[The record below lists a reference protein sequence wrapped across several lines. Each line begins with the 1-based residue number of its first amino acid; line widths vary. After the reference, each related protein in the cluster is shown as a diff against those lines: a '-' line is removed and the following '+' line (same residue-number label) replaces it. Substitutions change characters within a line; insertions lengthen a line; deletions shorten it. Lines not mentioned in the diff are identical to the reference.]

1 VPILSLPPPV
11 LSVLSALPLVTLLGG
26 LVGLNW
32 SARRSAIAGFLVAVG
47 IGVLFFGMGPQ
58 GLGVAIV
65 KGLLLALVVLLVVW
79 FALLLFSI
87 VDRLGAIESIGAAM
101 VNATDVPTIRA
112 LMIGWGFSG
121 FLQGI
126 AGFGA
131 PVASVVPLLA
141 VAGFEAVPS
150 IAAAMVGHS
159 WAITFGS
166 VGSSFLAIQL
176 VTRLPG
182 ETLAPW
188 IAGLFA
194 LPILL
199 TGISVLHILLGWDG
213 VRRGLAVVV
222 PVAAGM
228 AVTMWVVAGPL
239 QAGPIASTVPALVA
253 CGMLWLFG
261 RRHPATGELKQA
273 KVSFH
278 LAFLPYYLL
287 ILLTLA
293 TQVGPLADFAR
304 SVSLGFDFPATRTAL
319 GYQVSPEAGYPR
331 LRILTHPAAIITF
344 GIIGTMLVY
353 RAKGLWP
360 SRTLRSGLVLTFRR
374 SIVSSTA
381 VAFMVTMALVMTD
394 SGMTRALAE
403 GVRALAGPAFPLLSP
418 FLGVLGAF
426 MTGSNTNSNIMM
438 GGLQR
443 QTAEALFPLDVLAVV
458 LIAAAQTVGGS
469 LGSGVSPDKA
479 VIGAAVAGVTGQE
492 GRISRRAVPYGLLTV
507 AVVGVE
513 VLLLA
518 TVFTWVGR

>member
-1 VPILSLPPPV
+1 LLVAPLPPAV
-11 LSVLSALPLVTLLGG
+11 LWLLSALPLVTLLGG

-32 SARRSAIAGFLVAVG
+32 SARRSAIGGFLVAVG
-47 IGVLFFGMGPQ
+47 LGVLFFGMGPL

-101 VNATDVPTIRA
+101 VNATDVPTVRA
-112 LMIGWGFSG
+112 LMISWGFSG

-131 PVASVVPLLA
+131 PVASVVPLLR

-182 ETLAPW
+182 DVLAPW

-199 TGISVLHILLGWDG
+199 TGLSVLHILQGSEG
-213 VRRGLAVVV
+213 VRRGLAVII
-222 PVAAGM
+222 PVASGM
-228 AVTMWVVAGPL
+228 AVTMWVVASLG
-239 QAGPIASTVPALVA
+239 AGPIASTVPALVG

-261 RRHPATGELKQA
+261 RRHPATGELKPV
-273 KVSFH
+273 KLSFH

-287 ILLTLA
+287 SALTIA
-293 TQVGPLADFAR
+293 TQVGPLADLTR
-304 SVSLGFDFPATRTAL
+304 GVSLGFDFPATRTSL
-319 GYQVSPEAGYPR
+319 GYQVLAETGYPK
-331 LRILTHPAAIITF
+331 LRILSHPASIITF
-344 GIIGTMLVY
+344 GVIGTMLVY

-360 SRTLRSGLVLTFRR
+360 TRTLRAGLVLTYRR

-394 SGMTRALAE
+394 SGMTRSLAD
-403 GVRALAGPAFPLLSP
+403 GVRTLAGPAFPLLSP

-426 MTGSNTNSNIMM
+426 MTGSNTNSNVMM
-438 GGLQR
+438 GALQVETAAALGL
-443 QTAEALFPLDVLAVV
+443 APA

-479 VIGAAVAGVTGQE
+479 VIGAAVAGITGQE
-492 GRISRRAVPYGLLTV
+492 GRISRRAVPYNLLTV
-507 AVVGVE
+507 AVVGLE

-518 TVFTWVGR
+518 TVFSWVGR

>member
-1 VPILSLPPPV
+1 VPIVSLPLPI
-11 LSVLSALPLVTLLGG
+11 LSVLSALPLITLLGG

-47 IGVLFFGMGPQ
+47 IGVLFFGMGAQ

-131 PVASVVPLLA
+131 PVASVVPLLG
-141 VAGFEAVPS
+141 VAGFQAVPS

-176 VTRLPG
+176 VTRVPG
-182 ETLAPW
+182 EVLAPW

-194 LPILL
+194 LPILV
-199 TGISVLHILLGWDG
+199 TGVSVLHILLGWEG
-213 VRRGLAVVV
+213 VRRGLAVVL

-253 CGMLWLFG
+253 CGMLWLLG
-261 RRHPATGELKQA
+261 RRHPATGELKQT
-273 KVSFH
+273 KLGFH

-287 ILLTLA
+287 IVLTLA
-293 TQVGPLADFAR
+293 TQVGPLAGLAR
-304 SVSLGFDFPATRTAL
+304 SISFGIDLPATRTAL
-319 GYQVSPEAGYPR
+319 TPSYEVAAVTGYPN
-331 LRILTHPAAIITF
+331 LRIFTHPAAIITF

-360 SRTLRSGLVLTFRR
+360 ARTLRSGLVLTYKR

-418 FLGVLGAF
+418 FLGLLGAF

-438 GGLQR
+438 GGLQIE
-443 QTAEALFPLDVLAVV
+443 TAASLGLATV

-492 GRISRRAVPYGLLTV
+492 GRISRRAVPYGLLAV
-507 AVVGVE
+507 AVVGIE

-518 TVFTWVGR
+518 TVFAWVGR